1 MLRRGFS
8 VDLPELLLQVSL
20 VRTMITKFFRSYETN
35 YLRCNNYFRDHDSD
49 VVRALH
55 QRYARDWRGVMAMP
69 NRHC

>member
-1 MLRRGFS
+1 MLLCAFS
-8 VDLPELLLQVSL
+8 VDLPELVLDTSL
-20 VRTMITKFFRSYETN
+20 AQAMIPKFFRSYETN
-35 YLRCNNYFRDHDSD
+35 YLRCNNYFRDHGSD